1 MKLFATIFGLT
12 FLAELPDK
20 TALATVMLAARRS
33 HVAVFLGAA
42 VAFCVQSAVA
52 VAFGRVFAMLPKDL
66 VHYAAAFMFF
76 ALSGKM
82 FFLDEDEEEHPAK
95 APRDPR
101 GPHHHF
107 WPDARAAF
115 LVIFIA
121 EWGDLTQLSTAA
133 FAAKYKAPLTVFCG
147 ATLGLWLVSLL
158 AVLLGNRL
166 KDALNPSSLR
176 RAGAVAFALVGAALL
191 SGVFG

>member
-1 MKLFATIFGLT
+1 MKLFGTILGLT

-33 HVAVFLGAA
+33 HVAVFLGA
-42 VAFCVQSAVA
+42 VAAFVIQSAVA
-52 VAFGRVFAMLPKDL
+52 VAFGGVFALLPPWV
-66 VHYAAAFMFF
+66 VHYGAAALFIG
-76 ALSGKM
+76 LSGKM
-82 FFLDEDEEEHPAK
+82 AFLDEDEEERPAK
-95 APRDPR
+95 TLHDPR

-115 LVIFIA
+115 VMIFVL

-133 FAAKYKAPLTVFCG
+133 FEAKYHEPLIVFS
-147 ATLGLWLVSLL
+147 AETLALCAVSAL
-158 AVLLGNRL
+158 AVLLGRKL
-166 KDALNPSSLR
+166 KDSLNPRHLR
-176 RAGAVAFALVGAALL
+176 RAGALAFLLVGVALL